1 MLRGAKQW
9 ITSGPIAGVF
19 VVWARTGGP
28 GTSGISCFLV
38 EGGTPGLKVGR
49 HEDKMGA
56 RGVPSCPLF
65 LDEVFVPEANRIG
78 EDGRGFKAVMEAFN
92 KSRPLI
98 GARGVGLAQGAIDLA
113 IGFVQGRVTWGR
125 AVSEYQGIRWMLADM
140 ATQTE
145 AARQLVYSAA
155 AAVDAGLAGN
165 ALAGNQ
171 ATLPAASAYVWT
183 FATAAAAV
191 PPANVSVLSTQP
203 AASAG
208 GVCTNASIN
217 ATFSVPS
224 GLRMDDLLTDEGPR
238 NAKPKRAFRRWLIVL
253 GVLVVAL
260 VVGFA
265 SVVVWGVGQLNAVKR
280 EPGLLPPE
288 ASTTTNTTDLDD
300 QPLNFLLL
308 GSDSRGD
315 DRGRSDVM
323 MLVHADPSRDR
334 LYLISL
340 PRDLWVPIPGH
351 GTNKINAAYAFG
363 GAPLAVQIGRAH
375 V

>member
-1 MLRGAKQW
+1 MSDHEAR
-9 ITSGPIAGVF
+9 PAG
-19 VVWARTGGP
+19 
-28 GTSGISCFLV
+28 
-38 EGGTPGLKVGR
+38 
-49 HEDKMGA
+49 
-56 RGVPSCPLF
+56 
-65 LDEVFVPEANRIG
+65 DE
-78 EDGRGFKAVMEAFN
+78 
-92 KSRPLI
+92 
-98 GARGVGLAQGAIDLA
+98 
-113 IGFVQGRVTWGR
+113 
-125 AVSEYQGIRWMLADM
+125 
-140 ATQTE
+140 
-145 AARQLVYSAA
+145 
-155 AAVDAGLAGN
+155 
-165 ALAGNQ
+165 
-171 ATLPAASAYVWT
+171 
-183 FATAAAAV
+183 
-191 PPANVSVLSTQP
+191 
-203 AASAG
+203 
-208 GVCTNASIN
+208 
-217 ATFSVPS
+217 PS
-224 GLRMDDLLTDEGPR
+224 GLHMDDLLTDEGPH

-253 GVLVVAL
+253 GVLVTAL

-363 GAPLAVQIGRAH
+363 GAPLAVRTVENLLKIHIDHVALTDFEGFFNLIDDLGGVQVFNENASENDGVVFPRGDLKLTGQTALLYVRERYDLPRGDFDRAERQRLVIKAIVDKLASSKTLTDPSKLLAVIGRLSKSVTLDDSLTNKRIIAL
-375 V
+375 VQTLQLTSDQVIDQFQVPVAGFGTSAAGASYVKPNNKRMAELAAALNSGQLSTYQP